1 MKGFVNDYLS
11 VILLIAGF
19 TGFFIPYPGNYAS
32 YFILAFLFT
41 IIFAS
46 CFQIELKTDIF
57 RVEAG
62 KAVLF
67 TVIRFVLI
75 PLALFFIIRFVS
87 PFYAFALFFLLLLPS
102 AVASP
107 PLTSLITKRINLSL
121 MILALSSLAATFT
134 IPVFVPW
141 ASEKVAVVDATDLFQ
156 TMFITVILPFFL
168 HLPLRKKL
176 RVKNWMISNL
186 SYITAACLSLILIF
200 AVAKNRQTLLQQPDV
215 VVVFGLTA
223 IFFYIGLF
231 VLGWFMMPPRNFE
244 NKATYSIS
252 SGLNNIG
259 LGISLAT
266 IYLPP
271 LIAVFCIMAQFAWII
286 SLTPMRLIMKRIGK
300 RDLHND

>member
-1 MKGFVNDYLS
+1 MKGFINDYLS
-11 VILLIAGF
+11 IILLIAAF
-19 TGFFIPYPGNYAS
+19 SGFFIPYPGNYAS

-46 CFQIELKTDIF
+46 CFQIELKSDII
-57 RVEAG
+57 RGEVAN
-62 KAVLF
+62 AVLF
-67 TVIRFVLI
+67 TVLRFIII
-75 PLALFFIIRFVS
+75 PLALFFVLQFVS
-87 PFYAFALFFLLLLPS
+87 PFYAFSLFFLLLLPS

-107 PLTSLITKRINLSL
+107 PLTALITKRINLSL
-121 MILALSSLAATFT
+121 IILALSSLAATLT

-141 ASEKVAVVDATDLFQ
+141 ASEEVASVDATDLFQ

-186 SYITAACLSLILIF
+186 SYITAVCLSLILIF
-200 AVAKNRQTLLQQPDV
+200 AVGKNRQTLLQQPDMV
-215 VVVFGLTA
+215 LMFGLTA
-223 IFFYIGLF
+223 IVFYTVVF

-244 NKATYSIS
+244 NKVTYSIS

-271 LIAVFCIMAQFAWII
+271 LIAVFCIMAQIAWII

-300 RDLHND
+300 RDIFND